1 MDLNELLKVYREE
14 HGLSLREFAKRS
26 GLSPAAITYLEN
38 GKNGKP
44 VSPNSK
50 TLEALA
56 KAMNMLPN
64 ELVACLSGEELITL
78 GQNPAQDE
86 LSDDEMQLLA
96 DYRDAEANIRQAAA
110 LMLHNSAEQNRR
122 SPESQISSA
131 G

>member
-1 MDLNELLKVYREE
+1 MELNELLKNYREE
-14 HGLSLREFAKRS
+14 HDLSLREFAKRA

-64 ELVACLSGEELITL
+64 ELVSCLSGEELITV
-78 GQNPAQDE
+78 GQNLVPTLTPVE
-86 LSDDEMQLLA
+86 EQLVN
-96 DYRDAEANIRQAAA
+96 DYRDATEEIREEAAG
-110 LMLHNSAEQNRR
+110 MLHRSAERNRKDGTL
-122 SPESQISSA
+122 SSA